1 MDNTFVNTEIY
12 SVEDFEKWKKEYEEK
27 YNPAPKKET
36 PAETKSDLEYL
47 KDLLATSND
56 LLDLISDT
64 GSESDINF
72 LKEKIEATK
81 DLISLLQ

>member
-1 MDNTFVNTEIY
+1 MRKTLGIAIPTYDKHI
-12 SVEDFEKWKKEYEEK
+12 S
-27 YNPAPKKET
+27 
-36 PAETKSDLEYL
+36 YL
-47 KDLLATSND
+47 KD

-64 GSESDINF
+64 GSESDVNF